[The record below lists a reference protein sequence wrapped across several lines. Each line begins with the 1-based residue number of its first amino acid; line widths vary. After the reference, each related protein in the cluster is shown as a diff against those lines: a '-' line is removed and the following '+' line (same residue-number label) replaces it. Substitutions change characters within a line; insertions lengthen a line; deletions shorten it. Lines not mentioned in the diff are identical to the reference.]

1 MIPTDAVLSVSV
13 AIQNANAA
21 VLDSILA
28 CSLSSDKVCAAY
40 LGLTPD
46 VMAFLRTKR
55 RSQFPLGNSGS
66 MSIFNS
72 VFGNA
77 GHFRLMGNFDTAA
90 IHKYLS
96 TNLPLDVNALVG
108 RSSFVNSTVQKA
120 NRLVIEAYRD
130 AYKIG
135 DPLSPF
141 MLGIDSELLGEIAN
155 ANNAKILTG
164 FSNANAPL
172 FRMRFLTLELW
183 QSVFEH
189 GFSSES
195 VSRAIL
201 LTAKE

>member
-1 MIPTDAVLSVSV
+1 MISIDAALSVSV

-40 LGLTPD
+40 FGLTPD

-72 VFGNA
+72 VFASSGQ
-77 GHFRLMGNFDTAA
+77 FRLLGNFDTTA
-90 IHKYLS
+90 IHKFLS
-96 TNLPLDVNALVG
+96 TNLPLDVNTDDG
-108 RSSFVNSTVQKA
+108 RSGYVNTTVQKA

-130 AYKIG
+130 AYKVG

-141 MLGIDSELLGEIAN
+141 MLGIDSDLLREIAN

-164 FSNANAPL
+164 FSTANAPL

-183 QSVFEH
+183 ESVFEN

-195 VSRAIL
+195 VNRAIL